1 MILSGWW
8 AIPLVITVLA
18 YGIAFFIDVRPYD
31 FPALR
36 IFLNMVATIVALS
49 GWLIYFMVF

>member
-8 AIPLVITVLA
+8 AIPLVITILA

-49 GWLIYFMVF
+49 SWLIYFIVV